1 VSQEL
6 GIMDVDYN
14 EKTHQT
20 LEKPN
25 DEVLVSNNFLDP
37 DNQIKKY
44 ISNNSLRNVKSANN
58 FKSSELFNAINFDV
72 DFLMEKDVNERSG
85 KKENQGPDLNM
96 PMIIVGQ
103 ESETGSVSVDTKQLL
118 KDSEFSDIQT
128 TPQIKVKMTASQGFG
143 ESGLFD
149 VSK

>member
-1 VSQEL
+1 
-6 GIMDVDYN
+6 M
-14 EKTHQT
+14 
-20 LEKPN
+20 
-25 DEVLVSNNFLDP
+25 
-37 DNQIKKY
+37 KKY
-44 ISNNSLRNVKSANN
+44 LSNNSLRNNKSANN

-72 DFLMEKDVNERSG
+72 DFLWEKDVNEISG
-85 KKENQGPDLNM
+85 KKENRGPGLDV

-118 KDSEFSDIQT
+118 KDSEVSDIQA
-128 TPQIKVKMTASQGFG
+128 TPQILLKMTASQGFG